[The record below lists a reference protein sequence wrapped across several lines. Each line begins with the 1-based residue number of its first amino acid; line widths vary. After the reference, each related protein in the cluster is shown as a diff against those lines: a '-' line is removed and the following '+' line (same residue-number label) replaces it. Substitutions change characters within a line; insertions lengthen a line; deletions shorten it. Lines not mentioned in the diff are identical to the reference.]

1 MRAYNRKRK
10 PRNMTKLSVLKDG
23 IKCTYKK
30 KLSFVNNETLNIYHE
45 LVSYWKHKTG
55 WIMETTVFY
64 FPKEYRKRKELKYKE
79 KFPKYI
85 GVRTFYYDGCNS
97 TKHISFKKY

>member
-1 MRAYNRKRK
+1 MRAYNKQRK
-10 PRNMTKLSVLKDG
+10 PKHTTKIVILKNKFKG
-23 IKCTYKK
+23 TYMK

-64 FPKEYRKRKELKYKE
+64 FPREYRKRKELKYKE
-79 KFPKYI
+79 KFPRYT
-85 GVRTFYYDGCNS
+85 GVRTFYFDNYHT
-97 TKHISFKKY
+97 TKYISFEKY

>member
-10 PRNMTKLSVLKDG
+10 PRNMTKLSVLKDR
-23 IKCTYKK
+23 IKCTYMK

-85 GVRTFYYDGCNS
+85 GVRTFYYDGFNS
-97 TKHISFKKY
+97 TKHISFEKY